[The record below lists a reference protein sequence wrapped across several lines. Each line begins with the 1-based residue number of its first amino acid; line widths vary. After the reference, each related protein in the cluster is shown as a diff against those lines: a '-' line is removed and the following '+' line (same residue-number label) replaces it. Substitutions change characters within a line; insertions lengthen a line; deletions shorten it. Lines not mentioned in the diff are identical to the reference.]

1 MTGKRVIILIYNNFI
16 IKITE
21 IKVINNNDRDL
32 EFIPSNIKLNFV
44 YLNQINKDV
53 KIDFLYFN
61 RDFLR
66 TKKKK
71 TKIMTAYIFI
81 KFKHV

>member
-32 EFIPSNIKLNFV
+32 EFIPSNIKLNFF

-61 RDFLR
+61 RDFLEP
-66 TKKKK
+66 KKKD
-71 TKIMTAYIFI
+71 
-81 KFKHV
+81 